1 MLNALR
7 PLLVAATFALGVMAS
22 SQHDNPV
29 EQLIFGSEG
38 GRGGEKVDI
47 KTFDKPALSDLLTID
62 SSLSVFYD
70 YLRQSETLVCFSRLR
85 SCFAALRRENVALMT
100 FACFQLQMK
109 RLTLNTPTTIFAPQ
123 DSAILSLHRKPHEGP
138 VASAANPAVRSEEE
152 EDKEML
158 AYLEKWTQAYMV
170 DGPDVKVEEG
180 MELNTLAGGDS
191 KIAFT
196 AGSEGGEQDW
206 QKVLVQPGN
215 ARIVAAKEV

>member
-1 MLNALR
+1 
-7 PLLVAATFALGVMAS
+7 
-22 SQHDNPV
+22 
-29 EQLIFGSEG
+29 
-38 GRGGEKVDI
+38 
-47 KTFDKPALSDLLTID
+47 
-62 SSLSVFYD
+62 
-70 YLRQSETLVCFSRLR
+70 
-85 SCFAALRRENVALMT
+85 
-100 FACFQLQMK
+100 MK

-123 DSAILSLHRKPHEGP
+123 DSAILSLHRKPHQGP

-170 DGPDVKVEEG
+170 DGADVKVEEG
-180 MELNTLAGGDS
+180 MELDTLAGGDS

-215 ARIVAAKEV
+215 ARIVAAKEVWHAL